1 MPADRTRISGR
12 FATIWRNNPSAI
24 GLRQTFPVQTNKIFL
39 SGLKAR
45 KGAMFAEAVQGHV
58 RGVVSAGR
66 GQTRDALPARVAWSR
81 DALPRVRRRTS
92 IEHAKVKLGET
103 NGEGLQLES
112 A

>member
-45 KGAMFAEAVQGHV
+45 KGAMFAWAVQGS
-58 RGVVSAGR
+58 RIGVSAYR
-66 GQTRDALPARVAWSR
+66 RVG
-81 DALPRVRRRTS
+81 RVRRVGAWGVGCAPARPALHVDRTCD
-92 IEHAKVKLGET
+92 GE
-103 NGEGLQLES
+103 NR
-112 A
+112 